1 LGECGCIFF
10 GEGLFFIVREL
21 VVFVRASGASGEKG
35 RMTRIARMN
44 LLCEGCERAG
54 GNWYC
59 VECRIPLCEPCVKER
74 CVHAYLD
81 AMKVQ
86 TANFV
91 NALTFCDVCD
101 SRPAAVYCETE
112 GSVLCIKCDRFLHSG
127 KVMRKHVRKSITV
140 TITERSASLVPFASD
155 SDSESVHDGS
165 VVEPP
170 TSPPSSP
177 VVEPLPDEFFTL
189 EKPPPSEL
197 DAHQR
202 EEVTLKKFKAGVK
215 KREKMANE
223 NGSGSGS
230 GGNNNGSDARL
241 DPASSKG
248 ASGDAVTNN
257 GSNDVSNGSNGDEG
271 TSSMDRASMDASAD
285 LRATNGKG
293 GSRDRVSSRD
303 SNSSGAVSGN
313 GGNRNESPEKK
324 PKKGF

>member
-1 LGECGCIFF
+1 
-10 GEGLFFIVREL
+10 
-21 VVFVRASGASGEKG
+21 
-35 RMTRIARMN
+35 MTRIARMN

-74 CVHAYLD
+74 CAHGCGD
-81 AMKVQ
+81 ATKVQ
-86 TANFV
+86 TAHFV

-101 SRPAAVYCETE
+101 SRPAAVSDLPPSMSKDDISFPVFCALMLICQFVSQVYCETE
-112 GSVLCIKCDRFLHSG
+112 GSVLCMKCDRFLHSG

-177 VVEPLPDEFFTL
+177 VVEPLPDELFTL
-189 EKPPPSEL
+189 EEPPRSEL

-215 KREKMANE
+215 KREKMADE

-271 TSSMDRASMDASAD
+271 TSSIERASMDASAD
-285 LRATNGKG
+285 LRTTNGKG
-293 GSRDRVSSRD
+293 GGRDRASSRD
-303 SNSSGAVSGN
+303 SCSSGAVSGN
-313 GGNRNESPEKK
+313 GGNTNGSPEKK
-324 PKKGF
+324 QKKTP